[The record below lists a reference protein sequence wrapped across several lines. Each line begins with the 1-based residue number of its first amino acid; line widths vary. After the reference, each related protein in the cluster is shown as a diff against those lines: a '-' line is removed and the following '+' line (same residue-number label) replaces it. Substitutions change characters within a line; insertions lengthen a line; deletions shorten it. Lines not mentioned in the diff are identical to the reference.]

1 MTFLGKMMRTK
12 SKLLPLAVAVVIA
25 PLLLSENAAA
35 QDVNIHPSDLFETP
49 RKASRQHYQGAQEIQ
64 TAGRT
69 TLTCLLM
76 RVLVVKA
83 MSSLIIRE

>member
-49 RKASRQHYQGAQEIQ
+49 SGRHRDSAAKKLKRFRQLEGLHPP
-64 TAGRT
+64 
-69 TLTCLLM
+69 
-76 RVLVVKA
+76 V
-83 MSSLIIRE
+83 S